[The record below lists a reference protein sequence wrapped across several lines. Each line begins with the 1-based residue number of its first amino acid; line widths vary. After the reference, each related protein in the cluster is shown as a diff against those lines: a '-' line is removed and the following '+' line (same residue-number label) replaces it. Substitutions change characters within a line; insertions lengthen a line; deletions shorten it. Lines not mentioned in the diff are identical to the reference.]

1 MAGEGGGCNLAGGWG
16 DLISEWGMEQARMMP
31 KKSFWAVLAAA
42 MAAGMAVVCVGDEV
56 APEVGALGL
65 EDCVRLALERNLDLQ
80 VRRLAR
86 TEAEY
91 DIGVARGAYDPEVTL
106 EAGRTHVETGGESGG
121 TAEGVLGTM
130 RSESDEDLLS
140 AGVGGQLGWLG
151 TRYEISAKNGETSG
165 TRGGTGFETS
175 TARVGASITQP
186 LLKGLRTDSS
196 RFQVASAKVL
206 SEEAALEVE
215 AEMQSLLAGVEKAWY
230 GLLAARQSRTVQ
242 EEAVALA
249 EQLLADNRRKV
260 QIGAMSALDE
270 KQAEAQAASAR
281 ADLARAEQAVT
292 VAENELKTVVWA
304 DLRSVWRQ
312 EMTTEGA
319 LEVPPPGTAAPDA
332 GIGMENALARRPE
345 LRRAR
350 LELERQ
356 GLAVELYRDQRLP
369 GVDLK
374 GGYGLAATGADSAS
388 DAWST
393 VSDAD
398 EPYWNVGVTVTIPI
412 GNRTARNR
420 HLQSLAAQDRAR
432 LQLRKL
438 EESTL
443 AEVINAAAAAEACL
457 ERIEATRDAAEY
469 ALDALNAEQRKLE
482 QGKSTSFVVLQLQKD
497 LTAARQA
504 ETVALAD
511 YHQALADFS
520 LAEGSMLERHGIVLG
535 E

>member
-1 MAGEGGGCNLAGGWG
+1 
-16 DLISEWGMEQARMMP
+16 MMP
-31 KKSFWAVLAAA
+31 KKCFWAVLVAA
-42 MAAGMAVVCVGDEV
+42 MAAGVVVVCAGEEGAAGVGS
-56 APEVGALGL
+56 LGL

-80 VRRLAR
+80 VTRLER

-91 DIGVARGAYDPEVTL
+91 DVGIARGAYDPEVTL
-106 EAGRTHVETGGESGG
+106 EAGRTHTESAGESGG
-121 TAEGVLGTM
+121 TSEGVLGTM
-130 RSESDEDLLS
+130 RTESDEDSLS
-140 AGVGGQLGWLG
+140 AGVGGRLGVLG
-151 TRYEISAKNGETSG
+151 TRYELSARNGETSG

-186 LLKGLRTDSS
+186 LLKGLRTDSA
-196 RFQVASAKVL
+196 RYQVRSAEMQ

-215 AEMQSLLAGVEKAWY
+215 QAAQSLLASVEKAWY
-230 GLLAARQSRTVQ
+230 GLLEARQSRAVQ

-260 QIGAMSALDE
+260 KIGAMSVLDE
-270 KQAEAQAASAR
+270 KQAESQAATAR

-292 VAENELKTVVWA
+292 QAENDLKMLVWA

-312 EMTTEGA
+312 EMSAEGVLEAPEEGA
-319 LEVPPPGTAAPDA
+319 TAPDA

-350 LELERQ
+350 LALERQ
-356 GLAVELYRDQRLP
+356 GLAVDLYRDQRLP

-374 GGYGLAATGADSAS
+374 GGYGLAAAAADSMS

-393 VSDAD
+393 VADAD

-412 GNRTARNR
+412 GNRAARNR

-438 EESTL
+438 EESAL

-457 ERIEATRDAAEY
+457 ERIAATRDAAEY
-469 ALDALNAEQRKLE
+469 AQDALNAEQRKLE
-482 QGKSTSFVVLQLQKD
+482 QGRSTSFVVLQLQKD

-504 ETVALAD
+504 ETAALAD

-520 LAEGSMLERHGIVLG
+520 LAEGSMLERHGIVMG